1 MDGWLRVAT
10 EDVEDDAE
18 LERWVRT
25 GVSFVR
31 TLPPKRSSGIHK
43 TCLACGR
50 EALPMRFDLDAA
62 TAFIACHA
70 RTAPPAALRAA
81 LRRRR
86 P

>member
-31 TLPPKRSSGIHK
+31 TLPPKR
-43 TCLACGR
+43 
-50 EALPMRFDLDAA
+50 
-62 TAFIACHA
+62 
-70 RTAPPAALRAA
+70 
-81 LRRRR
+81 
-86 P
+86 